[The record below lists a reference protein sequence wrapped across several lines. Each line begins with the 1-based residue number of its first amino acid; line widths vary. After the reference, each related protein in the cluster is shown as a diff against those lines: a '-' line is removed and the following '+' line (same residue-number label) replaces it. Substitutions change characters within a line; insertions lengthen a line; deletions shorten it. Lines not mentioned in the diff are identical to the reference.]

1 MNHTKNLYGLP
12 IVIITATIIFLAMI
26 ALKLLPTWY
35 LLIFN
40 ITFALCMIGWEMW
53 MTYGI
58 VNGKSVYER
67 SGKENSSNMVLM
79 CLGDALIGVLQIW
92 SVMKIIGPSAFRQW
106 NWKAF
111 AIIFLIGI
119 IQNILVTMAI
129 YKQIENESIS
139 WAPMMPIK
147 MNSIIQIQLPWILQP
162 FILYPLVIILIGSV
176 KTN

>member
-1 MNHTKNLYGLP
+1 
-12 IVIITATIIFLAMI
+12 MI
-26 ALKLLPTWY
+26 SLKILPTWY

-53 MTYGI
+53 MSYGI
-58 VNGKSVYER
+58 VNGDSVDQR

-106 NWKAF
+106 KWNAF

-119 IQNILVTMAI
+119 IQNILVTWGI
-129 YKQIENESIS
+129 SKQITNESIS
-139 WAPMMPIK
+139 WAPMMPFK
-147 MNSIIQIQLPWILQP
+147 MNPIIQIQFPWIFQP
-162 FILYPLVIILIGSV
+162 FILYPLVIILIGSHQ
-176 KTN
+176 KL